1 MYKQILITPKPLS
14 TEFAQSWLK
23 WSPSDKK
30 ICILQYVCHYKPFFI
45 LSWIVK
51 HFNMMLQINNW
62 NSFWHLLMMIEIS
75 LQWRFTGKRYEL
87 AMCCTVAPLPM
98 KIKFLTLL
106 TCPRNRLKKE
116 LSTSWLI
123 ISTLKLQC
131 TRDDLRKN
139 GFRQPRFYKLNIS
152 WTNPVNCFSHLKTYW
167 WCRFTQFHTRLC
179 LINNL
184 CFESCW
190 EREEAWN
197 ILVACTELGHFASTL
212 VMMHSQIICYREKEW
227 KM

>member
-1 MYKQILITPKPLS
+1 MVLLGGMKTKLLLENNRYRRFYKIELKSRVPDFFMYKQILITPKPLS

-51 HFNMMLQINNW
+51 HFNMMLQMNNW

-131 TRDDLRKN
+131 TRDDLRKMDSDSQ
-139 GFRQPRFYKLNIS
+139 GFIS
-152 WTNPVNCFSHLKTYW
+152 
-167 WCRFTQFHTRLC
+167 
-179 LINNL
+179 
-184 CFESCW
+184 
-190 EREEAWN
+190 
-197 ILVACTELGHFASTL
+197 
-212 VMMHSQIICYREKEW
+212 
-227 KM
+227 